1 MGIIYAER
9 GQLDKAKEVYEKSVA
24 ADPRFA
30 DGWMNLGAISA
41 QMGNFPEAIRYF
53 EEALKYD
60 PENVR
65 LLTMLGSAYRDIGQ
79 ADKGQPYLD
88 KAARLGYITPK

>member
-1 MGIIYAER
+1 MPR
-9 GQLDKAKEVYEKSVA
+9 EVSFPTRRRRVRKVGRRR
-24 ADPRFA
+24 PRFA
-30 DGWMNLGAISA
+30 DGWMNLRSRPRWETSRGDPV
-41 QMGNFPEAIRYF
+41 FRV
-53 EEALKYD
+53 EALKYD

-88 KAARLGYITPK
+88 KAARLGHITPK